1 MKSKSIVLALVATI
15 VATIVL
21 PAAADAQAR
30 LGTVNT
36 ETIVAAMPQFKQIEE
51 RVTVLQKSYLDTL
64 NALKNQYD
72 QVFQSYQQNQATM
85 LQEDRSA
92 AEQKLGSL
100 QQQFQQY
107 QQSRLGAQ
115 GFLMTYQN
123 QLLQPVR
130 ELVIAAIKAVA
141 QQENLNAVMEE
152 SSLIYVDTN
161 LDITFKV
168 LEYIKKS
175 QK

>member
-1 MKSKSIVLALVATI
+1 MKFKSFVLFLALSMTGAFLGPAT
-15 VATIVL
+15 AG
-21 PAAADAQAR
+21 AQVR
-30 LGTVNT
+30 IGTVNT

-64 NALKNQYD
+64 TALKNQYD
-72 QVFQSYQQNQATM
+72 QVFQNYQQNQATM
-85 LQEDRSA
+85 QQEARAS
-92 AEQKLGSL
+92 AEQQLMGL

-115 GFLMTYQN
+115 GYLMTYQN

-130 ELVIAAIKAVA
+130 ELVISAIKAVA

-168 LEYIKKS
+168 LEYIKKN

>member
-1 MKSKSIVLALVATI
+1 MTFKTTSTAAITLLILIAAT
-15 VATIVL
+15 AT
-21 PAAADAQAR
+21 ADAQVR

-51 RVTVLQKSYLDTL
+51 RVTALQKSYLDTL

-72 QVFQSYQQNQATM
+72 QVFQSYQEKQATM
-85 LQEDRSA
+85 VASDKSA
-92 AEQKLGSL
+92 AEQQLVGL

-130 ELVIAAIKAVA
+130 ELVISAIKAVA
-141 QQENLNAVMEE
+141 KQENLNAVMEE

-168 LEYIKKS
+168 LEYIKKT

>member
-1 MKSKSIVLALVATI
+1 MKSKSTALALVATI
-15 VATIVL
+15 LVALAGPVR
-21 PAAADAQAR
+21 ADAQAR

-51 RVTVLQKSYLDTL
+51 RVTALQKSYLDTL

-72 QVFQSYQQNQATM
+72 QVFQQYQQNQATM
-85 LQEDRSA
+85 QQTDRTA
-92 AEQKLGSL
+92 AEQQLGGL

-130 ELVIAAIKAVA
+130 ELVISAIKAVA

-152 SSLIYVDTN
+152 SSLIYVDTE

-168 LEYIKKS
+168 LEYIKKT